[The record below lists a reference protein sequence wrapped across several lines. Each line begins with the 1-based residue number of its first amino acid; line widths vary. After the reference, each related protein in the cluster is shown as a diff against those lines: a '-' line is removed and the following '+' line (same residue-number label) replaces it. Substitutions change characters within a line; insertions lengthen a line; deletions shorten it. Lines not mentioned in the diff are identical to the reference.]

1 MGSVICHIP
10 SNGNSRVTF
19 LLSIRCVQFGTRP
32 IQRFYER
39 RKFGFDPLSSNVN
52 LTLEVGNHTQCSSS
66 RPTLNCNQND
76 YGWRKRTVERDVVCY
91 SLRGITEICH
101 LLRGVSYWNP
111 LKSRSTA
118 SYRQSDRSWNRIKAN
133 SGHFVPCWVR
143 SILSE
148 LQGSRSDQLPFGGR
162 KFSYETVSTTYTAI
176 RRIVD
181 NSSHSIRSTLF
192 NRVNPDRVTLC
203 GTHPP
208 GRRLLSF

>member
-1 MGSVICHIP
+1 MSAEITALTIWARMTIWHLRSEIP
-10 SNGNSRVTF
+10 RYDAR
-19 LLSIRCVQFGTRP
+19 L
-32 IQRFYER
+32 
-39 RKFGFDPLSSNVN
+39 DPLSTVIK
-52 LTLEVGNHTQCSSS
+52 TITVEG
-66 RPTLNCNQND
+66 
-76 YGWRKRTVERDVVCY
+76 KRTVERDVVCY

-148 LQGSRSDQLPFGGR
+148 LQGSRSDQLAFGGR

>member
-76 YGWRKRTVERDVVCY
+76 YGWRKTNSGTWC
-91 SLRGITEICH
+91 C
-101 LLRGVSYWNP
+101 LLQLAWYHRNLPFTKGVSYWNP